1 MHDTE
6 GALTL
11 PKTAGARYTLTKSN
25 PLTFMSAPS
34 PNTKTASDSST
45 DVAPETRETDVT
57 AGLNNLLADATVF
70 YQKVRHYH
78 WNVTGPQFFTLHDK
92 FEELYTF
99 WSDAIDQIAEQVRGR
114 GDRPVHTL
122 ADVLDL
128 ASLEEDPSTP
138 PADEMVE
145 VVIDDLEA
153 LGDRVQRLA
162 DQAENAGAPSTAT
175 VLEDLGEQIE
185 DDRWMLRAW
194 LNDL

>member
-1 MHDTE
+1 
-6 GALTL
+6 
-11 PKTAGARYTLTKSN
+11 
-25 PLTFMSAPS
+25 MSAPS
-34 PNTKTASDSST
+34 PNTKTASDPST

-57 AGLNNLLADATVF
+57 TGLNNLLADATVF

-128 ASLEEDPSTP
+128 ASLAEDPSTP

-145 VVIDDLEA
+145 VVIEDLDA

-162 DQAENAGAPSTAT
+162 DQAENAGAPSTVTA
-175 VLEDLGEQIE
+175 LEDLGEQIE
-185 DDRWMLRAW
+185 EDRWMLRAW

>member
-1 MHDTE
+1 
-6 GALTL
+6 
-11 PKTAGARYTLTKSN
+11 
-25 PLTFMSAPS
+25 MSTSS
-34 PNTKTASDSST
+34 PNPTTASRPDT
-45 DVAPETRETDVT
+45 DVAPKSTEADVT
-57 AGLNNLLADATVF
+57 TGLNDLLANATVF

-78 WNVTGPQFFTLHDK
+78 WNVTGPHFFTLHDK

-99 WSDAIDQIAEQVRGR
+99 WSDTIDEIAEQVRSR

-138 PADEMVE
+138 AAEEMVE

-153 LGDRVQRLA
+153 LGNQVQRLA
-162 DQAENAGAPSTAT
+162 DRAENADAPSTVT

-185 DDRWMLRAW
+185 EDRWMLRAW
-194 LNDL
+194 LNNL